1 MRNKLCTMF
10 VVGGIA
16 LMVALPA
23 SMALAC
29 DKDKQV
35 VAKTASQA
43 TVVQFG
49 DASACWKSRKAAAA
63 TVAVVDSTEA
73 NPVCAKT
80 QTMKLLAKAIMGCNP
95 DCASR
100 ADVVAAYRTMAKAN
114 PKLACNKLLASFDAD
129 VTPVDFV
136 VNIDKASQCRAAKAR
151 AAKFAA
157 VSADC
162 DPAACAAACERARA
176 VQASN
181 AISACR
187 ASQKATYVAFG
198 CKKTDKV
205 ARAAARAYIQ
215 LMSELKDY
223 SGAEGCSAS
232 AANQVLAAVL
242 NEMRAERAAKVAVVI
257 EVEPV
262 VIIEVE
268 PVVDV
273 QVESVSNIETSVSF
287 GAVSEK
293 TATQYRCG
301 SSRK

>member
-114 PKLACNKLLASFDAD
+114 PKLACNKLLASFDGDA
-129 VTPVDFV
+129 TPVDFV
-136 VNIDKASQCRAAKAR
+136 VNIDNASQCRAAKAR
-151 AAKFAA
+151 ARATQVVGSLA
-157 VSADC
+157 C
-162 DPAACAAACERARA
+162 DPAGCVCPKARA

-181 AISACR
+181 TISACC
-187 ASQKATYVAFG
+187 ASQKAKYVAFG

-205 ARAAARAYIQ
+205 ARAAARAYIA
-215 LMSELKDY
+215 LMSELQDY
-223 SGAEGCSAS
+223 SGAKGCSAQ
-232 AANQVLAAVL
+232 AANQLLASVLD
-242 NEMRAERAAKVAVVI
+242 EMRAERVAKAAVVVEVEPVVVI

-262 VIIEVE
+262 VVIEVE
-268 PVVDV
+268 PVA
-273 QVESVSNIETSVSF
+273 NIETSVSF

>member
-151 AAKFAA
+151 AANLVA
-157 VSADC
+157 VGVDC
-162 DPAACAAACERARA
+162 DPAACARAKA
-176 VQASN
+176 LQASN
-181 AISACR
+181 TVSACC
-187 ASQKATYVAFG
+187 ASQKAKATKANYVAFG

-205 ARAAARAYIQ
+205 ARAAARAYIA
-215 LMSELKDY
+215 LMSELQDY
-223 SGAEGCSAS
+223 SGAKGCSAQ
-232 AANQVLAAVL
+232 AANQLLASVLD
-242 NEMRAERAAKVAVVI
+242 EMRAERTAKAAVVI

-262 VIIEVE
+262 VKIEVE
-268 PVVDV
+268 PVVV
-273 QVESVSNIETSVSF
+273 IEVEPVANIETSVSF
-287 GAVSEK
+287 GAVSETK
-293 TATQYRCG
+293 KSSCSR
-301 SSRK
+301 SRK

>member
-1 MRNKLCTMF
+1 MRNKLCSMF

-23 SMALAC
+23 SLALAC

-43 TVVQFG
+43 TVVQFV
-49 DASACWKSRKAAAA
+49 DAPACWKSRQAAAA
-63 TVAVVDSTEA
+63 VAVADSTEA
-73 NPVCAKT
+73 SPVCAKT

-129 VTPVDFV
+129 PTPVDFV

-151 AAKFAA
+151 AKATQVVGSLA
-157 VSADC
+157 C
-162 DPAACAAACERARA
+162 DPAGCVCPKARA

-181 AISACR
+181 TVSACC
-187 ASQKATYVAFG
+187 ASQKAKAKYVAFG

-205 ARAAARAYIQ
+205 ARAAARAYIA
-215 LMSELKDY
+215 LMSELQDY
-223 SGAEGCSAS
+223 SGAKGCSAQ
-232 AANQVLAAVL
+232 AANQLLASVLG
-242 NEMRAERAAKVAVVI
+242 EMRAERVAKAAIVVEVEPVVKIEVEPVVVI

-262 VIIEVE
+262 A
-268 PVVDV
+268 
-273 QVESVSNIETSVSF
+273 NIETSVSF
-287 GAVSEK
+287 GAVSETK
-293 TATQYRCG
+293 KFSCSR
-301 SSRK
+301 SRK